1 MKSLPPLYRE
11 HLFLTIPRHRDTIDK
26 YSMKGR
32 DPLTLFLTSN
42 PVKALKREGIV
53 LFLTSSPCD
62 DNVPEGCDLPCIYF
76 ERNEFVANLQRHVA
90 PGGRFLVIAAYPDGG
105 ARNDEMAQTFAGCFA
120 WHGMG
125 FSAVNVLDS
134 RNQERAA
141 ELVASSDV
149 IMLSGG
155 HVPTE
160 NAFFKQIGLRELLA
174 GYEGVIMGVSAGSM
188 NAADTV
194 YVQPEE
200 AGEAIDPH
208 FVRWTQGLGLTDKN
222 ILPHYNMVRDNIL
235 DGLRLFEDVTY
246 PDSVGHPLYV
256 LMDGSYILET
266 NGTSTLYGEA
276 YLLHNGVMEQ
286 ICAEGESVTLTS
298 HE

>member
-1 MKSLPPLYRE
+1 M
-11 HLFLTIPRHRDTIDK
+11 T
-26 YSMKGR
+26 
-32 DPLTLFLTSN
+32 
-42 PVKALKREGIV
+42 

-62 DNVPEGCDLPCIYF
+62 DDVPQGCDLPCIYF
-76 ERNEFVANLQRHVA
+76 ERNAFVANLRRYVA
-90 PGGRFLVIAAYPDGG
+90 PGGRFLVIAAWPEDH
-105 ARNDEMAQTFAGCFA
+105 ARNDEMANTFAGCFA

-125 FSAVNVLDS
+125 FTQVDVLDS
-134 RNQERAA
+134 RNAERAA
-141 ELVASSDV
+141 ELVIQSNV
-149 IMLSGG
+149 ILLAGG

-160 NAFFKQIGLRELLA
+160 NAFFKQIGLREKLA

-222 ILPHYNMVRDNIL
+222 ILPHYNQVRDNIL

-256 LMDGSYILET
+256 LMDGSYILERD
-266 NGTSTLYGEA
+266 GKSTLYGES
-276 YLLHNGVMEQ
+276 YLLHNGVMER
-286 ICAEGESVTLTS
+286 ICNEGESIPLN
-298 HE
+298 

>member
-1 MKSLPPLYRE
+1 M
-11 HLFLTIPRHRDTIDK
+11 I
-26 YSMKGR
+26 
-32 DPLTLFLTSN
+32 
-42 PVKALKREGIV
+42 

-62 DNVPEGCDLPCIYF
+62 DNVPEGCEQPCIYF
-76 ERNEFVANLQRHVA
+76 ERNAFVANLRKYVA
-90 PGGRFLVIAAYPDGG
+90 PGGRFLVIAAWPDDHD
-105 ARNDEMAQTFAGCFA
+105 RNDEMAQTFAGCFR

-125 FSAVNVLDS
+125 FDAVDVLDS

-141 ELVASSDV
+141 ELVAASDV
-149 IMLSGG
+149 ILLAGG

-160 NAFFKQIGLRELLA
+160 NAFFKQIGLRKLLV

-200 AGEAIDPH
+200 AGEAIDPN

-222 ILPHYNMVRDNIL
+222 ILPHYNQVRENIL

-246 PDSVGHPLYV
+246 PDSAGHPLYV
-256 LMDGSYILET
+256 LMDGSYILEA
-266 NGTSTLYGEA
+266 NGTSTLYGESW
-276 YLLHNGVMEQ
+276 LLYDGVMEL
-286 ICAEGESVTLTS
+286 ICHEGESITLN
-298 HE
+298 

>member
-1 MKSLPPLYRE
+1 M
-11 HLFLTIPRHRDTIDK
+11 T
-26 YSMKGR
+26 
-32 DPLTLFLTSN
+32 
-42 PVKALKREGIV
+42 

-62 DNVPEGCDLPCIYF
+62 DNVPEGCSLPCIYF
-76 ERNEFVANLQRHVA
+76 ERNAFVDNLQRYVA
-90 PGGRFLVIAAYPDGG
+90 PGGRFLVIAAYPDEHV
-105 ARNDEMAQTFAGCFA
+105 RNDEMAQTFAGCFA

-125 FSAVNVLDS
+125 FAGMDVLDS
-134 RNQERAA
+134 RNRERAA

-149 IMLSGG
+149 ILLAGG

-160 NAFFKQIGLRELLA
+160 NAFFKVIGLRELLV
-174 GYEGVIMGVSAGSM
+174 GYKGVIMGVSAGSM

-208 FVRWTQGLGLTDKN
+208 FIRWTKGLGLTDKN

-246 PDSVGHPLYV
+246 PDSVGHPLYM
-256 LMDGSYILET
+256 LMDGSYILEAD
-266 NGTSTLYGEA
+266 GESTLYGEA
-276 YLLHNGVMEQ
+276 YLLHNGVMER
-286 ICAEGESVTLTS
+286 ICNEGESITLNFCK
-298 HE
+298 

>member
-1 MKSLPPLYRE
+1 M
-11 HLFLTIPRHRDTIDK
+11 T
-26 YSMKGR
+26 M
-32 DPLTLFLTSN
+32 FLTSN
-42 PVKALKREGIV
+42 PVKALKMEGIV

-62 DNVPEGCDLPCIYF
+62 DDVPEGCDLPCIFF
-76 ERNEFVANLQRHVA
+76 ENNSFVENLRRFVK

-105 ARNDEMAQTFAGCFA
+105 TRNDEMADTFAGCFA

-125 FSAVNVLDS
+125 FEDVKVLDS
-134 RNQERAA
+134 RNQEHAA

-160 NAFFKQIGLRELLA
+160 NAFFKAINLRVLLA
-174 GYEGVIMGVSAGSM
+174 DYSGVIMGVSAGSM
-188 NAADTV
+188 NAADVV

-200 AGEAIDPH
+200 SGEACDPH

-235 DGLRLFEDVTY
+235 DGMRLFEDVTY

-256 LMDGSYILET
+256 LLDGSYILEHD
-266 NGTSTLYGEA
+266 GESILYGEA
-276 YLLHNGVMEQ
+276 YLLHNGVMER
-286 ICAEGESVTLTS
+286 ICQDGQSITLSS
-298 HE
+298 HD

>member
-1 MKSLPPLYRE
+1 
-11 HLFLTIPRHRDTIDK
+11 
-26 YSMKGR
+26 MKGR
-32 DPLTLFLTSN
+32 DD
-42 PVKALKREGIV
+42 VA

-62 DNVPEGCDLPCIYF
+62 DNVPEGCGLPCIYF
-76 ERNEFVANLQRHVA
+76 ERNAFVANLRRYVA
-90 PGGRFLVIAAYPDGG
+90 PGGRFLVVAAYPD
-105 ARNDEMAQTFAGCFA
+105 AHDRNDEMADTLAGCFA

-125 FSAVNVLDS
+125 FRQVDVLDH
-134 RNQERAA
+134 RNADRAA
-141 ELVASSDV
+141 ALVASSDV
-149 IMLSGG
+149 ILLAGG

-160 NAFFKQIGLRELLA
+160 NAFFREIGLRELLA
-174 GYEGVIMGVSAGSM
+174 EYPGVAMGISAGSM

-200 AGEAIDPH
+200 AGEAIDPD

-222 ILPHYNMVRDNIL
+222 VLPHYNQVRDNIL

-246 PDSVGHPLYV
+246 PDSAGHPLYV

-266 NGTSTLYGEA
+266 AEESVLYGEA

-286 ICAEGESVTLTS
+286 ICTDGESVTLTS
-298 HE
+298 PE

>member
-1 MKSLPPLYRE
+1 M
-11 HLFLTIPRHRDTIDK
+11 
-26 YSMKGR
+26 
-32 DPLTLFLTSN
+32 
-42 PVKALKREGIV
+42 V
-53 LFLTSSPCD
+53 LFLTSSPCE
-62 DNVPEGCDLPCIYF
+62 DNVPADCELPCIYF
-76 ERNEFVANLQRHVA
+76 EQNAFVANLRKHVA
-90 PGGRFLVIAAYPDGG
+90 PGGRFLVIAAYPDEH

-120 WHGMG
+120 WHGME
-125 FSAVNVLDS
+125 FTAVHVLDS
-134 RNQERAA
+134 RNQADAA

-149 IMLSGG
+149 ILLAGG

-160 NAFFKQIGLRELLA
+160 NAFFKQSGLRELLVD
-174 GYEGVIMGVSAGSM
+174 YKGVIMGVSAGSM

-246 PDSVGHPLYV
+246 PDSVEHPLYV
-256 LMDGSYILET
+256 LPDGSYILEHD
-266 NGTSTLYGEA
+266 GTSTLYGEA
-276 YLLHNGVMEQ
+276 YLLHNGVMEK
-286 ICAEGESVTLTS
+286 ICRDGESITLN
-298 HE
+298 

>member
-1 MKSLPPLYRE
+1 MQ
-11 HLFLTIPRHRDTIDK
+11 
-26 YSMKGR
+26 
-32 DPLTLFLTSN
+32 
-42 PVKALKREGIV
+42 

-62 DNVPEGCDLPCIYF
+62 DNVPAGCDLPCIYF
-76 ERNEFVANLQRHVA
+76 ERNEFVANLKRYVA
-90 PGGRFLVIAAYPDGG
+90 PGGRFLVIAAWPEEH
-105 ARNDEMAQTFAGCFA
+105 ARNDEMANTFAGCFA

-125 FSAVNVLDS
+125 FTQVTVLDS
-134 RNQERAA
+134 RNQTDAA

-149 IMLSGG
+149 ILLAGG

-160 NAFFKQIGLRELLA
+160 NAFFKAIGLRELLA
-174 GYEGVIMGVSAGSM
+174 EYPGVIMGVSAGSM
-188 NAADTV
+188 NAAETV
-194 YVQPEE
+194 YIQPEE

-246 PDSVGHPLYV
+246 PDSTGHPLYV

-266 NGTSTLYGEA
+266 EMGSTLYGESF
-276 YLLHNGVMEQ
+276 LLHNGVMEK
-286 ICAEGESVTLTS
+286 ICEDGQSVALS
-298 HE
+298 

>member
-1 MKSLPPLYRE
+1 M
-11 HLFLTIPRHRDTIDK
+11 T
-26 YSMKGR
+26 
-32 DPLTLFLTSN
+32 
-42 PVKALKREGIV
+42 

-62 DNVPEGCDLPCIYF
+62 DNVPEGCELPCIYF
-76 ERNEFVANLQRHVA
+76 ERNEFVANLQRYVA
-90 PGGRFLVIAAYPDGG
+90 PGGRFLVIAAWPDEYD
-105 ARNDEMAQTFAGCFA
+105 RNDDITRSFAGCFN

-134 RNQERAA
+134 RNQERAP
-141 ELVASSDV
+141 ELIAQSDV
-149 IMLSGG
+149 ILLAGG

-160 NAFFKQIGLRELLA
+160 NAFFRQIGLRALLA
-174 GYEGVIMGVSAGSM
+174 DYSGVIMGVSAGSM

-200 AGEAIDPH
+200 AGEAVDPH

-222 ILPHYNMVRDNIL
+222 ILPHYNMVKDNIL

-256 LMDGSYILET
+256 LLDGSYILESE
-266 NGTSTLYGEA
+266 GKSTLYGEA
-276 YLLHNGVMEQ
+276 YLLHNGVMEP
-286 ICAEGESVTLTS
+286 ICREGESITLN
-298 HE
+298 

>member
-1 MKSLPPLYRE
+1 M
-11 HLFLTIPRHRDTIDK
+11 T
-26 YSMKGR
+26 
-32 DPLTLFLTSN
+32 
-42 PVKALKREGIV
+42 

-62 DNVPEGCDLPCIYF
+62 GNVPEGCELPCIYY
-76 ERNEFVANLQRHVA
+76 ERNGFVANLQRFVA
-90 PGGRFLVIAAYPDGG
+90 PGGRFLVIAAYPDEH
-105 ARNDEMAQTFAGCFA
+105 ARNDEMADTFAGCFA

-134 RNQERAA
+134 RNQEHAA
-141 ELVASSDV
+141 EMVAASDV
-149 IMLSGG
+149 ILLAGG

-174 GYEGVIMGVSAGSM
+174 DYPGVIMGVSAGSM

-200 AGEAIDPH
+200 AGEATDPN
-208 FVRWTQGLGLTDKN
+208 FIRWTQGLGLTDKN
-222 ILPHYNMVRDNIL
+222 ILPHYNQVRDNIL

-246 PDSVGHPLYV
+246 PDSLGHPLYV
-256 LMDGSYILET
+256 LMDGSYILEHE
-266 NGTSTLYGEA
+266 NQSTLCGEA

-286 ICAEGESVTLTS
+286 ICCDGECITLN
-298 HE
+298 